1 MVSSYQ
7 EYSFIQAKMIII
19 LFSSEERKAIGDI
32 FLPDPMNWVH
42 YLLTK
47 EELVV
52 SRISIEKL

>member
-47 EELVV
+47 EGLLCQEFP
-52 SRISIEKL
+52 

>member
-1 MVSSYQ
+1 MKKEKLLEV
-7 EYSFIQAKMIII
+7 
-19 LFSSEERKAIGDI
+19 GDI

-47 EELVV
+47 EELVG